1 MVSKGWGRGMVNPLF
16 FGDCERGFI
25 SRMGKYLELGHT
37 NACSFCLWMLNVVAV
52 G

>member
-1 MVSKGWGRGMVNPLF
+1 MVSLLYV
-16 FGDCERGFI
+16 GDYERGFI
-25 SRMGKYLELGHT
+25 SGMRNNLGVGHT